1 MSRSGSPCDPQAR
14 CASTRDHV
22 SESVFLGRAA
32 RESVHNT
39 DKLAKQAEAVAANI
53 TVPPGIEFTKFEH
66 MGKTY
71 ALSARVLIE
80 VELLGN
86 RVPDVTIR
94 SGAMVM
100 ADRRKKKWK
109 T

>member
-1 MSRSGSPCDPQAR
+1 MSAR
-14 CASTRDHV
+14 IV
-22 SESVFLGRAA
+22 LGRAA
-32 RESVHNT
+32 RASVHNA
-39 DKLAKQAEAVAANI
+39 DNLAKRAEAVAANI
-53 TVPPGIEFTKFEH
+53 AVPPGIEFAKFEH
-66 MGKTY
+66 LGKTY

-94 SGAMVM
+94 TGSAP
-100 ADRRKKKWK
+100 APSHRKRSRE